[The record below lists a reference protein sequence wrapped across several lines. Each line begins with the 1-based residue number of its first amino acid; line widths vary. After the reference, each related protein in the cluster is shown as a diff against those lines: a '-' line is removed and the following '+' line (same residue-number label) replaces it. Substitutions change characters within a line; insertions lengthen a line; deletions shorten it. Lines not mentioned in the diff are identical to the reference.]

1 MQILQQILQQIL
13 EYWPVIAA
21 HSPALRHKLQ
31 HELNQPSLVILAVG
45 TAAVAAAVVLA
56 GRVRAMT
63 FLPIFLL
70 ALLPFLLRLE
80 SGNWNPSNAE
90 LQYGEIYETW
100 KGSLAWGCLMAGAIV
115 DAIRFAKF

>member
-1 MQILQQILQQIL
+1 
-13 EYWPVIAA
+13 
-21 HSPALRHKLQ
+21 
-31 HELNQPSLVILAVG
+31 
-45 TAAVAAAVVLA
+45 
-56 GRVRAMT
+56 MT

-80 SGNWNPSNAE
+80 SGNWNPNNAE